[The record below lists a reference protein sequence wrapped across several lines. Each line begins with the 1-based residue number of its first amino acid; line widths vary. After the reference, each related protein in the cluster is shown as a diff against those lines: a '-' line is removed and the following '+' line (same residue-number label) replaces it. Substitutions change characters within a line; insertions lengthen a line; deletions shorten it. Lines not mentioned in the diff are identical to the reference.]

1 MQVRAN
7 GEVELVRRIRP
18 QSSLCPLT
26 FNHYS
31 LLVLVCFFDFFCG
44 PIYEASTPP
53 HLTLCA
59 AFLRVLPVLGLNS
72 SDALLFDVRLE
83 LILSYLIA
91 PGYVSIT
98 ALSNGNAIST
108 LNPDGY
114 NITARVK

>member
-1 MQVRAN
+1 MH
-7 GEVELVRRIRP
+7 G
-18 QSSLCPLT
+18 CKT
-26 FNHYS
+26 
-31 LLVLVCFFDFFCG
+31 FFDCSCG
-44 PIYEASTPP
+44 PIYGASIPP
-53 HLTLCA
+53 YSALCA

-83 LILSYLIA
+83 LILSSLIA